1 MQFNFR
7 LFYLCILKLF
17 LNDHNWEY
25 LSKDTR
31 DHNIRKID
39 LKKNK
44 LAFEK
49 KKKRAEKIKNSN
61 Y

>member
-1 MQFNFR
+1 MIIIENIF
-7 LFYLCILKLF
+7 LKKL
-17 LNDHNWEY
+17 ETII
-25 LSKDTR
+25 SE
-31 DHNIRKID
+31 KID